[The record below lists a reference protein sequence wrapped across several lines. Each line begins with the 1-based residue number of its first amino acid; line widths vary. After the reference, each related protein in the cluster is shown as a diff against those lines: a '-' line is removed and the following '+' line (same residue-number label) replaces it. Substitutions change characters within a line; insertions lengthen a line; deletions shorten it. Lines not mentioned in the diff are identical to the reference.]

1 MPPVARF
8 YSPVAETLDW
18 TAPVVSAPKPLL
30 RAYEATIEDVSKT
43 DRSIVA
49 KINTGDVDRYRT
61 VISPEGIDLSSYRKN
76 PCVLWEHG
84 KDPQRGSL
92 PIGRNQWIKP
102 GGGNNGT
109 LVAKTLFG
117 KDDYS
122 QALFDMYQDGTLRGW
137 SVNILPDNKRC
148 SPPTKEEMRARPELA
163 ECSMMYRYGELAEYS
178 GVAVPGNAETL
189 SILAE
194 RGIWCPR
201 ATESQGMAAGGAVVV
216 PGTPDS
222 DALPRKKG
230 KKRKKQPSTQTSDVA
245 LTGPVENPVPGR
257 TLRYIKHEGNK
268 WNVYSESGKK
278 LGSHDSE
285 SDAKKQLSAIEA
297 NKGRSINLCDGIY
310 TVRIGSQVILGT
322 SNRSIAEAT
331 IEAMDSPIKP
341 WEDEYM
347 RLLSYQRA
355 WQAEMEKN
363 AKALLDM
370 LQTGR
375 V

>member
-1 MPPVARF
+1 MPSVVE
-8 YSPVAETLDW
+8 SIDLVE
-18 TAPVVSAPKPLL
+18 PVVLDFTIVKPLL

-61 VISPEGIDLSSYRKN
+61 VISPEGIDLTAYRKN

-148 SPPTKEEMRARPELA
+148 SPPTKEEIRARPELS
-163 ECSMMYRYGELAEYS
+163 ECNMIYRCGELAEYS

-194 RGIWCPR
+194 RGIWSPER
-201 ATESQGMAAGGAVVV
+201 AVESQGMEAGGAAVV

-222 DALPRKKG
+222 DSLPTKKKG
-230 KKRKKQPSTQTSDVA
+230 KKWKKKQPSAQESDLA
-245 LTGPVENPVPGR
+245 LTGPAENPVPGR
-257 TLRYIKHEGNK
+257 SLTSK
-268 WNVYSESGKK
+268 
-278 LGSHDSE
+278 D
-285 SDAKKQLSAIEA
+285 LSISA
-297 NKGRSINLCDGIY
+297 GRFISQSNGMY
-310 TVRIGSQVILGT
+310 QVVIGSQVILDT
-322 SNRSIAEAT
+322 PNRAIAEAT
-331 IEAMDSPIKP
+331 LEAMDAPAKT

-355 WQAEMEKN
+355 WQSEMERN